1 MTVYDFIGALG
12 IITLALVMGYS
23 LYSMGTSV
31 RWSDASKG
39 DKLARVLRIL
49 LALFS
54 LVMISYAF
62 SQSDDKNHKENNQ
75 TISAAL
81 EDKYGLRLTEK
92 ELSKLTYKLEAYS
105 RSFEPPFILG
115 AIEMGGKPYYVIYRE
130 KNDLYLVDFSDNSIS
145 ELQNKD

>member
-1 MTVYDFIGALG
+1 
-12 IITLALVMGYS
+12 MGYS

-105 RSFEPPFILG
+105 R
-115 AIEMGGKPYYVIYRE
+115 
-130 KNDLYLVDFSDNSIS
+130 
-145 ELQNKD
+145 